1 MLLPYLFLKSLMH
14 QMYSFFRQLTLAGMS
29 PLNCRAAL
37 IALVTL
43 LQNVMMGGVCLAVD
57 ERIKPFLTKY
67 CYECHSGGVT
77 EGGLDLE
84 TLAIESLDTDLL
96 KLPRFAKWEQIFDR
110 VESYDMPP
118 KDADQP
124 NEIHRAAFNKLIGGR
139 LWDVHSKSKGTVYR
153 RLNRR
158 EYTNT
163 LNDLFG
169 THLNLKQ
176 ALPKDGRSN
185 EFDNV
190 GESLNISMVQLEK
203 YIESIE
209 RVMDASIA
217 VTTEKPTSEVR
228 RASYAD
234 MKESQN
240 FIGKQWYL
248 RDDGAVVF
256 YKQFGYPTGMLR
268 ETNTKVSGRYN
279 VRVTGYAY
287 QSETPITFSVG
298 STSFERGAER
308 PTFGFYSMPPGDPT
322 TVELDIWLERNHMIE
337 VLPWGLSDPRY
348 LIKNNGIENYKGPGL
363 AISHIELEGP
373 IIDEF
378 PLPGHTLLFAG
389 IQRREIEPKNP
400 ADKLRK
406 NYKPKFDVVSDN
418 PDLDASAAL
427 KRIARNAFR
436 RDISEQQIKIYS
448 DLFKQ
453 TIEQGESFEVA
464 LRTAVA
470 AVFCSPDFLF
480 LREKPGK
487 LDDYALASRLA
498 YFLTRTTPDELLLNK
513 AESGQLTSEPEALE
527 RETQRLLADPRSER
541 FIIDFTDAWLNLRD
555 IEFTS
560 PDQNLFPEFEPY
572 LQFSMV
578 AETRSFVRRLFEA
591 NLGIENLIQSDFAM
605 LNERLAAH
613 YEIEGVEG
621 PKIRSV
627 MLPKYSVRG
636 GLLSQASVLK
646 VSANGTNTSPVVRG
660 IWVTE
665 RILGKNP
672 PPPPP
677 GIPGVEPDIRGAT
690 TLRELLDKHRD
701 SDNCRACHALIDPPG
716 FALENFNPIGGWSDR
731 FRSLGDG
738 EKVNIE
744 IDGRKVRYKIGP
756 KVDATGQ
763 LSNGR
768 KFQSFNDFRSLLTTQ
783 KDLLAKSFVT
793 KLLTFATGRDMGFS
807 DRMEIETI
815 VAKSSVNGYRV
826 GDLLKLC
833 IASKIFQTK

>member
-1 MLLPYLFLKSLMH
+1 MLLQSSNVKLPMHKMYFFL
-14 QMYSFFRQLTLAGMS
+14 QRLTLPMTSRVAS
-29 PLNCRAAL
+29 LAAL
-37 IALVTL
+37 ITVVAF
-43 LQNVMMGGVCLAVD
+43 LQNVMVRNVCFAVD
-57 ERIKPFLTKY
+57 ERVKPFLVKY
-67 CYECHSGGVT
+67 CFECHTGAVA

-84 TLAIESLDTDLL
+84 TLAIESLDSDLL
-96 KLPRFAKWEQIFDR
+96 EPSQFSKWEQIFDR
-110 VESYDMPP
+110 VDLNEMPP
-118 KDADQP
+118 KASDQP
-124 NEIHRAAFNKLIGGR
+124 SETHRAAFIKLVGDR
-139 LWDVHSKSKGTVYR
+139 LWDAHSKSKGTVYR

-169 THLNLKQ
+169 TNLNLKQ
-176 ALPKDGRSN
+176 ALPEDGRSN

-190 GESLNISMVQLEK
+190 GESLNVSMVQLEK

-217 VTTEKPTSEVR
+217 ITTEKPASEVR

-234 MKESQN
+234 MKESKS

-248 RDDGAVVF
+248 REDGAVVF

-268 ETNTKVSGRYN
+268 EANTKVSGRYK

-322 TVELDIWLERNHMIE
+322 TVELEVWLERNHMIE
-337 VLPWGLSDPRY
+337 VVPWGLSDPNY
-348 LIKNNGIENYKGPGL
+348 LIKNNGVDKYKGPGL

-378 PLPGHTLLFAG
+378 PLPGHALLFTG
-389 IQRREIEPKNP
+389 IQRREIEPRNP

-406 NYKPKFDVVSDN
+406 NYKPKFEVVSDN
-418 PDLDASAAL
+418 PDSDASAAL
-427 KRIARNAFR
+427 HRIAKAAFR
-436 RDISEQQIKIYS
+436 RELSEQEIKIYS
-448 DLFKQ
+448 ELFKQ
-453 TIEQGESFEVA
+453 TMEQGESFEVA

-470 AVFCSPDFLF
+470 AIFCSPDFLF
-480 LREKPGK
+480 LREQPGK
-487 LDDYALASRLA
+487 LNDYALASRLA
-498 YFLTRTTPDELLLNK
+498 YLFTRTTPDELLLSK
-513 AESGQLTSEPEALE
+513 AESGQLTSDPEALE
-527 RETQRLLADPRSER
+527 RETRRLLADPRSER

-555 IEFTS
+555 IDFTS
-560 PDQNLFPEFEPY
+560 PDQNLFPEFDPY

-605 LNERLAAH
+605 LNERLANH
-613 YEIEGVEG
+613 YEIEGIEG
-621 PKIRSV
+621 PEIRMV
-627 MLPKYSVRG
+627 MLPKNSVRG

-660 IWVTE
+660 VWVTE

-677 GIPGVEPDIRGAT
+677 GVPGVEPDIRGAT

-701 SDNCRACHALIDPPG
+701 SANCRACHALIDPPG
-716 FALENFNPIGGWSDR
+716 FALENFNPIGGWSER

-756 KVDATGQ
+756 KVDAAGQ
-763 LSNGR
+763 LADGR
-768 KFQSFNDFRSLLTTQ
+768 KFESFNDFRSLIITQ
-783 KDLLAKSFVT
+783 KDLLAKSFVS
-793 KLLTFATGRDMGFS
+793 KLLTFATGREMGFS
-807 DRMEIETI
+807 DRTEIESI
-815 VAKSSVNGYRV
+815 VEKSSVDGYRV
-826 GDLLKLC
+826 GDLLRLC
-833 IASKIFQTK
+833 IASNIFQTK

>member
-1 MLLPYLFLKSLMH
+1 MYLVYSLL
-14 QMYSFFRQLTLAGMS
+14 RRLTQSVTNTVL
-29 PLNCRAAL
+29 PRAAI
-37 IALVTL
+37 IAVVTL
-43 LQNVMMGGVCLAVD
+43 LQNVIVGEFCFAVD

-67 CYECHSGGVT
+67 CYECHSGGVA
-77 EGGLDLE
+77 EGGLDLD
-84 TLAIESLDTDLL
+84 TLAIESRDADLL
-96 KLPRFAKWEQIFDR
+96 EASQFAKWEQIFDR
-110 VESYDMPP
+110 VESKEMPP
-118 KDADQP
+118 KATDQP
-124 NEIHRAAFNKLIGGR
+124 SDTDRETFNKLVGNR

-169 THLNLKQ
+169 TNLNLKQ
-176 ALPKDGRSN
+176 ALPEDGRSN

-209 RVMDASIA
+209 RVMNASIA
-217 VTTEKPTSEVR
+217 TTTEKPTSEVR
-228 RASYAD
+228 RASYAN
-234 MKESQN
+234 MKESKT

-268 ETNTKVSGRYN
+268 ETNTKVSGRYK

-322 TVELDIWLERNHMIE
+322 TVEIDLWLERNYMIE
-337 VLPWGLSDPRY
+337 VLPWGLSDPKY
-348 LIKNNGIENYKGPGL
+348 LIKNNGVENYKGPGL

-389 IQRREIEPKNP
+389 IKRREIEPKKS

-406 NYKPKFDVVSDN
+406 SYKPKFEVVSES
-418 PDLDASAAL
+418 PHSDASTAL
-427 KRIARNAFR
+427 HRIARIAFR
-436 RDISEQQIKIYS
+436 REVSEKETKIYS

-453 TIEQGESFEVA
+453 TMEQGESFEVA

-470 AVFCSPDFLF
+470 AIFCSPDFLF
-480 LREKPGK
+480 LREQPGK
-487 LDDYALASRLA
+487 LNDYALASRLA
-498 YFLTRTTPDELLLNK
+498 FFLTRNAPDELLLDK
-513 AESGQLTSEPEALE
+513 VKSGQLTSDPEALE
-527 RETQRLLADPRSER
+527 NETKRLFADPRSER

-555 IEFTS
+555 IDFTS
-560 PDQNLFPEFEPY
+560 PDQNLFPEFDPY

-613 YEIEGVEG
+613 YEIAGVAG
-621 PKIRSV
+621 PEIRSV
-627 MLPKYSVRG
+627 MLPKNSVRG

-665 RILGKNP
+665 RIFGKNP

-677 GIPGVEPDIRGAT
+677 GIPGVEPDIRGST
-690 TLRELLDKHRD
+690 TLRELLEKHRD
-701 SDNCRACHALIDPPG
+701 SDNCRACHAMIDPPG

-763 LSNGR
+763 LADGR
-768 KFQSFNDFRSLLTTQ
+768 KFESFNDFRSLLITQ
-783 KDLLAKSFVT
+783 KGLLAKSFVT
-793 KLLTFATGRDMGFS
+793 KLLTFATGREMGFS
-807 DRMEIETI
+807 DRTEIESI
-815 VAKSSVNGYRV
+815 VKKSSVDGYRV
-826 GDLLKLC
+826 GDLLKLSV
-833 IASKIFQTK
+833 ASKIFQTK